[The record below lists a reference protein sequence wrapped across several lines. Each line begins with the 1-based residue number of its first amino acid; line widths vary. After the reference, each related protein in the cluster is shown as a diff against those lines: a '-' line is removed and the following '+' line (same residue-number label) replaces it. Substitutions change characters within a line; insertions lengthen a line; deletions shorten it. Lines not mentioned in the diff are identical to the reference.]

1 MENLTLENFFLV
13 IQVAI
18 KVLIIWSPV
27 IVGAALYMYFT
38 RPTKHNKGKKI
49 MKAGEVY
56 DWLDQGPAVL
66 LAPCRIAD
74 PIPTNK
80 TKEFL
85 RDPEAWPHESGWTIK
100 LLESGDILDV
110 HEDTLIS

>member
-1 MENLTLENFFLV
+1 MENL
-13 IQVAI
+13 
-18 KVLIIWSPV
+18 VLIYQVIGKILIVWSPAL
-27 IVGAALYMYFT
+27 VGAGLCMYFT
-38 RPTKHNKGKKI
+38 RPTKHNKGKKT

-74 PIPTNK
+74 PIHTSQ
-80 TKEFL
+80 TEEFL